1 MNILMYILIHIEVYI
16 NVQSKVHIE
25 VYINI
30 QSKVRIEV
38 QIYRKM
44 DWHLQNIFLE
54 TNALARFTTTLTM
67 NLLSNQMHRS
77 FRFQFANTNT
87 NGKGK
92 SFLKDT
98 LYTITCN
105 LLTTKQ
111 ARHRAV
117 ASNSTPRHW
126 SIT

>member
-1 MNILMYILIHIEVYI
+1 MNIFMYILIHIEVYI

-54 TNALARFTTTLTM
+54 TNAQARFTTTLTM
-67 NLLSNQMHRS
+67 NLLNNQMH
-77 FRFQFANTNT
+77 Q
-87 NGKGK
+87 
-92 SFLKDT
+92 
-98 LYTITCN
+98 II
-105 LLTTKQ
+105 Q
-111 ARHRAV
+111 V
-117 ASNSTPRHW
+117 
-126 SIT
+126 SICKYKHKWKKKVVP